1 MAVLYVTEYA
11 TIAIM
16 QAGRMTQ
23 VPQEPPLAEQAISIT
38 AGSTQT
44 AAFNAKTALVRVH
57 SDVICGVT
65 FGTNPTATAV
75 AGGVGSGRFAANQTE
90 YRGVPLGAA
99 FKAAV
104 IATT

>member
-16 QAGRMTQ
+16 QAGRVTQ
-23 VPQEPPLAEQAISIT
+23 IPAEPPLAEQVVAIGAVS
-38 AGSTQT
+38 AQT

-57 SDVICGVT
+57 TDAICGVT
-65 FGTNPTATAV
+65 FGTNPTATV
-75 AGGVGSGRFAANQTE
+75 SNGTVGSGRMAATQTE
-90 YRGVPLGAA
+90 YRGVPLGSS
-99 FKAAV
+99 FKCAV